1 MPITAQTQ
9 PGNRRRTGGMDSYNS
24 VSMYRNSRHDSF
36 HRELAEDLSRRHPE
50 SSADVTGSVE
60 NLEREPPFNWM
71 RRGLARV
78 RSRIS

>member
-1 MPITAQTQ
+1 
-9 PGNRRRTGGMDSYNS
+9 MDSYNS

-50 SSADVTGSVE
+50 SSAVATSDAE
-60 NLEREPPFNWM
+60 KLERELPFNWI